1 MRYDDSGQ
9 NYTLNMLY
17 RTLTKSLQEENPKA
31 VLLFYWTNAA
41 SHESTWA
48 RQVPS
53 IFSAGE
59 IRSDCKF
66 TFRFK
71 DRILLIMWKYPT
83 YSSVISDVLQS
94 LLIRSHFM
102 DIHYIT
108 LIVLGRK
115 SLCFS
120 HVLLGTFD
128 EIGKLTPKT
137 LRKDFPL
144 YCEKIG
150 RQVDILQT
158 TSHFIRPGSY

>member
-1 MRYDDSGQ
+1 
-9 NYTLNMLY
+9 
-17 RTLTKSLQEENPKA
+17 
-31 VLLFYWTNAA
+31 
-41 SHESTWA
+41 
-48 RQVPS
+48 
-53 IFSAGE
+53 
-59 IRSDCKF
+59 
-66 TFRFK
+66 
-71 DRILLIMWKYPT
+71 MWKYLT
-83 YSSVISDVLQS
+83 YPSVISGVLQS

-128 EIGKLTPKT
+128 EIGKLTPKR